1 MNEFFKLGDA
11 LEAEWRSKD
20 YDETIFPELAA
31 DGLRQAGL
39 SGKYTAGQVLEWA
52 LEQSELPPQR
62 DVQGRFG
69 QPPITIY
76 SGSRFHIDVYFWF
89 QGTTTTHQH
98 GFCGAF
104 QVLHGSSIHSWYE
117 YESAEKINSFCEI
130 GEMQLKTCELLNIG
144 DIQQIW
150 PGRQYIHGLF
160 HLEHPSAT
168 IVVRTDKSP
177 LFLPQFDYL
186 KPGLAIDPFFAQ
198 DTTRKK
204 LQVVE
209 ALLTAKGADADET
222 IYRLFETADFHTT
235 YLLLAQLHQQLW
247 LNGLEQMFGGD
258 AWQKRFN
265 AFLEMAERKHEA
277 RGDILRRVFTYRDR
291 LNDITRRRNF
301 VQNPEHRFFFALL
314 LNVDGR
320 ERILSLIKD
329 RFPESDPI
337 EKVLDW
343 SYELSQ
349 VRLSGAANQNALGIS
364 PFDEFDLRLAEYLLH
379 GRSDGEIADIL
390 RQVYPTEKAEALL
403 PNLEERAAAIRDSTV
418 FSPLLSE

>member
-1 MNEFFKLGDA
+1 M
-11 LEAEWRSKD
+11 
-20 YDETIFPELAA
+20 
-31 DGLRQAGL
+31 
-39 SGKYTAGQVLEWA
+39 
-52 LEQSELPPQR
+52 
-62 DVQGRFG
+62 
-69 QPPITIY
+69 
-76 SGSRFHIDVYFWF
+76 
-89 QGTTTTHQH
+89 
-98 GFCGAF
+98 
-104 QVLHGSSIHSWYE
+104 
-117 YESAEKINSFCEI
+117 
-130 GEMQLKTCELLNIG
+130 
-144 DIQQIW
+144 
-150 PGRQYIHGLF
+150 
-160 HLEHPSAT
+160 
-168 IVVRTDKSP
+168 
-177 LFLPQFDYL
+177 PQFDYL

-364 PFDEFDLRLAEYLLH
+364 PFDEFDLQLAEYLLH

-390 RQVYPTEKAEALL
+390 RQVYPAEKAEALL